1 MQTTGEPH
9 DKAQFFLEASGWN
22 LEKAVDSFYSG
33 KSENDLSV
41 EEQWP
46 PPPSH
51 SARTFAS
58 MGDYQRQKQTSKDD
72 DSQSFFA
79 GGSEHSGQLISGPP
93 RDKKPQD
100 LAQDVFDA
108 AKKQGAVPVEEENKT
123 TEAMKKKKKMFV
135 GQGYKLGQNEGPSEV
150 VGKPRLP
157 SSQDEPERR
166 RVIKFWSNGFSID
179 DGPLREGSSP
189 QDKRFLESVSRG
201 EIPLELRH
209 AVKDGEVH
217 VEIEDHRKEP
227 FQPPKKKMQAFTGE
241 GHKLGNMAP
250 QVVMSTSQQASSS
263 KQNTFDDS
271 KPKPVEL
278 AVDPNQPVTQ
288 LQIRLADGSRLV
300 GKFNHNHTVG
310 DIRKFINQS
319 KPGGSL
325 RYRLITTFPNRELT
339 DDSATL
345 SDAKLINAVIV
356 QRM

>member
-1 MQTTGEPH
+1 M
-9 DKAQFFLEASGWN
+9 
-22 LEKAVDSFYSG
+22 DSFYSG

-123 TEAMKKKKKMFV
+123 TEAMKKKKMFV

-263 KQNTFDDS
+263 KQNTFEDS

-278 AVDPNQPVTQ
+278 AVDPSQPVTQ
-288 LQIRLADGSRLV
+288 LQIRLADGGRLV

-325 RYRLITTFPNRELT
+325 RYRLMTTFPNRELT

-345 SDAKLINAVIV
+345 SEAKLINAVIV